1 MEALS
6 EGAAPVEGERVPL
19 AAGLSALVP
28 DRLHQREA
36 GRREEAERRRRERD
50 AQSVLEE
57 QSDYFTA
64 SFARERET
72 IELLLRS
79 EPPQE
84 AETAVEAVSEAAGRL
99 QDLQRL
105 LTDSVR
111 FLAPYEVRQAQAA
124 LNKLQGELSDRR
136 LQLKPKKRFAFTK
149 GLKKDSASAPSK
161 SAAQQPPRESSAKE
175 QKKAATSA
183 PVDPGCGFSRA
194 EGQTLQLGPTEL
206 LQQDVALCHL
216 RRCRVLLRGNP
227 NTLLVLDCDDCTILC
242 GPVSTSARVDGCSG
256 CLVALACQQLR
267 TRRTTETSF
276 YVHVSSRAM
285 LEDCRAVR
293 FAPYSWD
300 YAGLDADFK
309 TAGLDRS
316 KNNWDQV
323 DDFNWL
329 AKDQAS
335 PNWCVIPEKERITN
349 WN

>member
-1 MEALS
+1 MEAFS
-6 EGAAPVEGERVPL
+6 EGAAPVEGERVPP

-28 DRLHQREA
+28 DWLHQREVE
-36 GRREEAERRRRERD
+36 RREEAEKRRRERD

-57 QSDYFTA
+57 QSDFFTA
-64 SFARERET
+64 SFAREREA
-72 IELLLRS
+72 IEALLWS
-79 EPPQE
+79 EPAQDAE
-84 AETAVEAVSEAAGRL
+84 ADAESVSEAARRL

-124 LNKLQGELSDRR
+124 LSKLQGALSERR

-149 GLKKDSASAPSK
+149 ALKKDTPFAPSK
-161 SAAQQPPRESSAKE
+161 PPAQHPPPESSAKD
-175 QKKAATSA
+175 QKEAATSA
-183 PVDPGCGFSRA
+183 PLDPSCGFSRA
-194 EGQTLQLGPTEL
+194 EGRTLELGPTDL
-206 LQQDVALCHL
+206 LQQDVVLSHL

-227 NTLLVLDCDDCTILC
+227 NTLLVLDCHDCTILC

-267 TRRTTETSF
+267 THRATETSF
-276 YVHVSSRAM
+276 YVQVTSRAM
-285 LEDCRAVR
+285 LEDCSAVR

-300 YAGLDADFK
+300 YPGMDADFK

-329 AKDQAS
+329 AKNQAS
-335 PNWCVIPEKERITN
+335 PNWCVIPEKERITD